1 MYNRLVRGAGDGLSI
16 GERVAFYRTRRG
28 MTQRTLADLVSR
40 SEDWVGKIERGARPV
55 RRMDVIADLA
65 RALRIEVGD
74 LLGQPVL
81 TEDER
86 QDDDVP
92 AVRDA
97 LMTPRRLS
105 RTLFQAKPLPG
116 GPVDP
121 VHAAR
126 LVEQHWFNYQQ
137 GKLGQVIS
145 ALPKLIG
152 SAQHLE
158 DASTSAERG
167 GWAVS
172 ARTHH
177 LAATT
182 LSKIG
187 ESDLAWIAAERAMH
201 AADQAD
207 DPLVLASAARAGT
220 HALLASGRFDD
231 AVELGNTAAEWM
243 RPQLANNDPAALS
256 LLGMLRLRT
265 AVAAA
270 RHHDRTATNDLLA
283 RATRAAERLGEDA
296 NHWQTG
302 FGPTNVE
309 LHRLSTRLDLGDVD
323 YVARIGPDVHPDAL
337 PVERRV
343 SHMIDVA
350 RALSLVARD
359 QDSIDFLLNAETLA
373 PHLVRHNPFVR
384 ETVKDLYKRSATSGH
399 AGASPLGGLADRCRA
414 LR

>member
-1 MYNRLVRGAGDGLSI
+1 
-16 GERVAFYRTRRG
+16 
-28 MTQRTLADLVSR
+28 
-40 SEDWVGKIERGARPV
+40 
-55 RRMDVIADLA
+55 MDVITELA
-65 RALRIEVGD
+65 RALRVEIGD

-81 TEDER
+81 VEDEQ

-92 AVRDA
+92 AIRDA

-105 RTLFQAKPLPG
+105 RTLFKPALAPKA
-116 GPVDP
+116 PVSAE
-121 VHAAR
+121 HSAR
-126 LVEQHWFNYQQ
+126 VVERCWLDYQR
-137 GKLGQVIS
+137 GNLSQVIA

-152 SAQHLE
+152 LAQSLE
-158 DASTSAERG
+158 DGATATDRA

-187 ESDLAWIAAERAMH
+187 EADLAWIAAERAMY
-201 AADQAD
+201 AADQSE

-243 RPQLANNDPAALS
+243 RPQLANDDPAALS

-270 RHHDRTATNDLLA
+270 RHHDRAATSDLIG
-283 RATRAAERLGEDA
+283 RAGRAAERLGEDA
-296 NHWQTG
+296 NYWQTG

-309 LHRLSTRLDLGDVD
+309 LHRISTRLDLGDID
-323 YVARIGPDVHPDAL
+323 YVVQTGPTVRAENL
-337 PVERRV
+337 PAERQV

-359 QDSIDFLLNAETLA
+359 EDSTQLLLEAEVKA
-373 PHLVRHNPFVR
+373 PHLVRHNPIVR
-384 ETVKDLYKRSATSGH
+384 ETVKALYRRSAAASQ
-399 AGASPLGGLADRCRA
+399 GASTPLGGLAERCRA
-414 LR
+414 IQ

>member
-1 MYNRLVRGAGDGLSI
+1 MRGAGDELSI
-16 GERVAFYRTRRG
+16 GERVAFYRGRRG
-28 MTQRTLADLVSR
+28 MSQRMLGDLVGR
-40 SEDWVGKIERGARPV
+40 SEDWVSKIERGV
-55 RRMDVIADLA
+55 RELRRVDVISELA
-65 RALRIEVGD
+65 RALRVEVGD

-81 TEDER
+81 IEDEH
-86 QDDDVP
+86 QDDNIP
-92 AVRDA
+92 AIRDA

-105 RTLFQAKPLPG
+105 RTLFKPVQPPNVAPDAG
-116 GPVDP
+116 Q
-121 VHAAR
+121 AAR
-126 LVEQHWFNYQQ
+126 LIEHSWTNYQQ
-137 GKLGQVIS
+137 GKLSRVI
-145 ALPKLIG
+145 AELPKLIG
-152 SAQHLE
+152 AAQTLE
-158 DASTSAERG
+158 DAATAQDRE

-182 LSKIG
+182 LSKVG
-187 ESDLAWIAAERAMH
+187 EADLAWIAAERSMY

-243 RPQLANNDPAALS
+243 RPQLADNDPAALS

-270 RHHDRTATNDLLA
+270 RYNDRGATTDLIA
-283 RATRAAERLGEDA
+283 RASRAAERLGEDA
-296 NHWQTG
+296 NYWQTG

-309 LHRLSTRLDLGDVD
+309 LHRISTHLDLGDVD
-323 YVARIGPDVHPDAL
+323 YVVRVGPDVHAENL
-337 PVERRV
+337 PAERRV

-359 QDSIDFLLNAETLA
+359 EDSTQLLLAAEAIA
-373 PHLVRHNPFVR
+373 PHLVRHNPIVR
-384 ETVKDLYKRSATSGH
+384 ETVKALYRRSSNGGQ
-399 AGASPLGGLADRCRA
+399 GASTPLGSFAERCRA

>member
-1 MYNRLVRGAGDGLSI
+1 
-16 GERVAFYRTRRG
+16 
-28 MTQRTLADLVSR
+28 MTQRTLADLMNR
-40 SEDWVGKIERGARPV
+40 SEDWVGKIERGARSV
-55 RRMDVIADLA
+55 RRMDVISELA
-65 RALRIEVGD
+65 RALRVEVGD

-81 TEDER
+81 VEHEH
-86 QDDDVP
+86 QDDDIP
-92 AVRDA
+92 AIRDS

-105 RTLFQAKPLPG
+105 RTLFKPQQRPDR
-116 GPVDP
+116 PISAA
-121 VHAAR
+121 HAALAIER
-126 LVEQHWFNYQQ
+126 RWFDYQH
-137 GKLGQVIS
+137 GKLGQVVT
-145 ALPKLIG
+145 ALPKLIQT
-152 SAQHLE
+152 AQQLE
-158 DASTSAERG
+158 DETTPAERG

-187 ESDLAWIAAERAMH
+187 EADLAWIAAERAMY

-220 HALLASGRFDD
+220 HALLVSGRFDD

-243 RPQLANNDPAALS
+243 RPQLTDGDPAALS

-270 RHHDRTATNDLLA
+270 RHHDRSTTSDLLD
-283 RATRAAERLGEDA
+283 RASRAASRLGEDA

-309 LHRLSTRLDLGDVD
+309 LHRISARLDLGDVD
-323 YVARIGPDVHPDAL
+323 YVVDAGPNIQAEHL
-337 PVERRV
+337 PIERQV

-359 QDSIDFLLNAETLA
+359 QEALGFLLDAEKRA
-373 PHLVRHNPFVR
+373 PHLVRHNPLVR
-384 ETVKDLYKRSATSGH
+384 ETVKDLYRRAAGSGQNSS
-399 AGASPLGGLADRCRA
+399 SPLGGLAERCRA
-414 LR
+414 LK

>member
-1 MYNRLVRGAGDGLSI
+1 MS
-16 GERVAFYRTRRG
+16 
-28 MTQRTLADLVSR
+28 QRMLGDLVGR
-40 SEDWVGKIERGARPV
+40 SEDWVSKIERGVREL
-55 RRMDVIADLA
+55 RRMDVITELA
-65 RALRIEVGD
+65 RALRVEMGD

-81 TEDER
+81 VEDER
-86 QDDDVP
+86 HDDNIP
-92 AVRDA
+92 AIRDA

-105 RTLFQAKPLPG
+105 RTLFKPAPTSSR
-116 GPVDP
+116 PISTD
-121 VHAAR
+121 HAAR
-126 LVEQHWFNYQQ
+126 VVEHGWRDYQQ
-137 GKLGQVIS
+137 GKLSLVI
-145 ALPKLIG
+145 AQLPKLI
-152 SAQHLE
+152 SIAQDLE
-158 DASTSAERG
+158 DASTPTERA

-187 ESDLAWIAAERAMH
+187 EADLAWIAAERSMY

-243 RPQLANNDPAALS
+243 RPQLANDDPAALS

-270 RHHDRTATNDLLA
+270 RHHDRVATTELIA
-283 RATRAAERLGEDA
+283 RADRAAERLGEDA

-309 LHRLSTRLDLGDVD
+309 LHRISTHLDLGDVD
-323 YVARIGPDVHPDAL
+323 HVVRVGPSVRAENL
-337 PVERRV
+337 PAERRV

-359 QDSIDFLLNAETLA
+359 DDSTRLLLEAESVA
-373 PHLVRHNPFVR
+373 PHLVRHNPIVR
-384 ETVKDLYKRSATSGH
+384 ETVKALYRRSAATGQ
-399 AGASPLGGLADRCRA
+399 GAPTPLGSLAERCRA
-414 LR
+414 LL

>member
-1 MYNRLVRGAGDGLSI
+1 MLG
-16 GERVAFYRTRRG
+16 
-28 MTQRTLADLVSR
+28 DLVGR
-40 SEDWVGKIERGARPV
+40 SEDWVSKVERGAREL
-55 RRMDVIADLA
+55 RRIDVITELS
-65 RALRIEVGD
+65 RALRVEIGD

-81 TEDER
+81 VETEQ

-92 AVRDA
+92 AIRDA

-105 RTLFQAKPLPG
+105 RTLFKSRTAARN
-116 GPVDP
+116 VIAAE
-121 VHAAR
+121 HAAR
-126 LVEQHWFNYQQ
+126 LVEHGWFDYQH
-137 GKLGQVIS
+137 GKLSQVIS
-145 ALPKLIG
+145 NLPRLINT
-152 SAQHLE
+152 AQDLE
-158 DASTSAERG
+158 DSATDSART
-167 GWAVS
+167 GWAIS

-187 ESDLAWIAAERAMH
+187 EADLAWIAAERAMY
-201 AADQAD
+201 AADESD
-207 DPLVLASAARAGT
+207 DPLVLASAARAAT

-243 RPQLANNDPAALS
+243 RPQLASDDPVALS

-270 RHHDRTATNDLLA
+270 RRHDRGATTDLIA
-283 RATRAAERLGEDA
+283 RAERAARRLGGDA
-296 NHWQTG
+296 NYWQTG

-323 YVARIGPDVHPDAL
+323 HVVEFGPRVNADNL
-337 PVERRV
+337 PAERRV

-359 QDSIDFLLNAETLA
+359 DDSLRWLLDAEMIA
-373 PHLVRHNPFVR
+373 PNLVRHNPVVR
-384 ETVKDLYKRSATSGH
+384 ETVKALYQRSAASR
-399 AGASPLGGLADRCRA
+399 GAALTPLGGLAERCRA
-414 LR
+414 LL

>member
-1 MYNRLVRGAGDGLSI
+1 MRGAGDDLSI
-16 GERVAFYRTRRG
+16 GERVAFYRGRRN
-28 MTQRTLADLVSR
+28 MTQRTLADLVNR

-55 RRMDVIADLA
+55 RRMDVIAELA
-65 RALRIEVGD
+65 RALRVEIGD

-81 TEDER
+81 VEDEQ

-92 AVRDA
+92 AIRDA

-105 RTLFQAKPLPG
+105 RTLFKPQKKSERRINAT
-116 GPVDP
+116 
-121 VHAAR
+121 HAALAIER
-126 LVEQHWFNYQQ
+126 HWFDYQH
-137 GKLGQVIS
+137 GKLGLVVA
-145 ALPKLIG
+145 ALPRLIEI
-152 SAQHLE
+152 AQQLE
-158 DASTSAERG
+158 DEATPTERG
-167 GWAVS
+167 GWSVS

-187 ESDLAWIAAERAMH
+187 EADLAWIAAERAMY

-243 RPQLANNDPAALS
+243 RPQLADNDPEALS

-270 RHHDRTATNDLLA
+270 RDHDRPATADLIKRAA
-283 RATRAAERLGEDA
+283 RAAVRLGGDA

-309 LHRLSTRLDLGDVD
+309 LHRISARLDLGDVD
-323 YVARIGPDVHPDAL
+323 YVADAGPNIQAENM

-343 SHMIDVA
+343 SHMMDVA

-359 QDSIDFLLNAETLA
+359 QEAIGFLLDAEKLA
-373 PHLVRHNPFVR
+373 PHLVRHNPVVR
-384 ETVKDLYKRSATSGH
+384 ETVKDLYRRAAGSGQKST
-399 AGASPLGGLADRCRA
+399 SPLGGLAERCRA

>member
-1 MYNRLVRGAGDGLSI
+1 MRI
-16 GERVAFYRTRRG
+16 GERVAFYRGRRG
-28 MTQRTLADLVSR
+28 ISQRMLADLVGR
-40 SEDWVGKIERGARPV
+40 SEDWVSKVERGV
-55 RRMDVIADLA
+55 RDIRRVDVVADLA
-65 RALRIEVGD
+65 RALRVEMND

-81 TEDER
+81 VEDD
-86 QDDDVP
+86 QDDDNIP

-105 RTLFQAKPLPG
+105 RTLFRREASSALIPA
-116 GPVDP
+116 DR
-121 VHAAR
+121 AAR
-126 LVEQHWFNYQQ
+126 LVEHAWTDYQQ
-137 GKLGQVIS
+137 GRLNRVI
-145 ALPKLIG
+145 AELPRLI
-152 SAQHLE
+152 STAQDLE
-158 DASTSAERG
+158 DAVTPEARQ
-167 GWAVS
+167 GWSVS

-182 LSKIG
+182 LSKVG
-187 ESDLAWIAAERAMH
+187 ESDLAWMAAERAMY

-270 RHHDRTATNDLLA
+270 RRHDRAATVDLIGRAQRAADLLG
-283 RATRAAERLGEDA
+283 RDA
-296 NHWQTG
+296 NYWQTG

-309 LHRLSTRLDLGDVD
+309 LHRISTYLDLGDVD
-323 YVARIGPDVHPDAL
+323 YVVRHGPEVTAAGL
-337 PVERRV
+337 PAERRV

-350 RALSLVARD
+350 RALSLAAHD
-359 QDSIDFLLNAETLA
+359 EDATQLLLEAEELA
-373 PHLVRHNPFVR
+373 PHLVRHNPIVR
-384 ETVKDLYKRSATSGH
+384 ETVKAMYRRTTTNGRTSRTSL
-399 AGASPLGGLADRCRA
+399 GALAERCRA
-414 LR
+414 IR

>member
-1 MYNRLVRGAGDGLSI
+1 M
-16 GERVAFYRTRRG
+16 
-28 MTQRTLADLVSR
+28 LADLVGR
-40 SEDWVGKIERGARPV
+40 SEDWVSKVERGV
-55 RRMDVIADLA
+55 RDIRRVDVVAELA
-65 RALRIEVGD
+65 KALRVEMSD

-81 TEDER
+81 VEDE
-86 QDDDVP
+86 QEDDNIP

-105 RTLFQAKPLPG
+105 RTLFRRDATSPLMPA
-116 GPVDP
+116 DR
-121 VHAAR
+121 AAQ
-126 LVEQHWFNYQQ
+126 LVEHAWTDYQQ
-137 GKLGQVIS
+137 GRLGRVIRE
-145 ALPKLIG
+145 LPRLI
-152 SAQHLE
+152 STAQDLE
-158 DASTSAERG
+158 DASTPESRQ

-182 LSKIG
+182 LSKVG
-187 ESDLAWIAAERAMH
+187 ESDLAWMAAERAMY

-243 RPQLANNDPAALS
+243 RPQLANDDPAALS

-270 RHHDRTATNDLLA
+270 RRHDRAATVDLIGRAQRAADLLG
-283 RATRAAERLGEDA
+283 RDA
-296 NHWQTG
+296 NYWQTG

-309 LHRLSTRLDLGDVD
+309 LHRISTYLDLGDVD
-323 YVARIGPDVHPDAL
+323 YVVRYGPGVTADGL
-337 PVERRV
+337 PAERRV

-350 RALSLVARD
+350 RALSLAAHDEDATR
-359 QDSIDFLLNAETLA
+359 LLLEAEALA
-373 PHLVRHNPFVR
+373 PHLVRHNPIVR
-384 ETVKDLYKRSATSGH
+384 ETVKTMYRRTAANGRGSRNSL
-399 AGASPLGGLADRCRA
+399 GALAERCRA
-414 LR
+414 IR